1 MTESIRIQHGL
12 NAEQREKVAQLYY
25 LAFREKLHPIF
36 RDEAK
41 ALQVL
46 ARCFNPDY
54 AIIAVQDNEVVG
66 VAGFKDSDGNLVD
79 IQPEMM
85 VETFRFFGG
94 WLRILGLLLFT
105 RQLEADILLMDGI
118 VVDADYRGQG
128 IGSQLLDAVM
138 AHAREKDYQQVRL
151 DVINTNPR
159 ARQLYERKGFIAG
172 KTEDVSWLKPIFG
185 FSASTKMYK
194 SL

>member
-12 NAEQREKVAQLYY
+12 DDAQREKIAQLYY

-66 VAGFKDSDGNLVD
+66 VAGFKDVNGNLVD

-85 VETFRFFGG
+85 VETFGSFGG

-105 RQLEADILLMDGI
+105 RQLEDNILLMDGI

-151 DVINTNPR
+151 DVIDTNPR
-159 ARQLYERKGFIAG
+159 ARRLYERKGFIAG

-185 FSASTKMYK
+185 FSASTTMYK

>member
-1 MTESIRIQHGL
+1 IQHGL